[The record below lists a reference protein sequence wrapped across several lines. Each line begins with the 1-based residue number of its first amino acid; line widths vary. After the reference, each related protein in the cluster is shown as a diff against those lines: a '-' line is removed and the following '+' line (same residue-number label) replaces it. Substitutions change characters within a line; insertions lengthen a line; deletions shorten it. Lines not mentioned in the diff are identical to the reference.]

1 MKTPKFWQN
10 KNIISWA
17 LFLPGCLYALV
28 TWGRIK
34 FHKPQKVGVPV
45 ICIGNLTAG
54 GSGKTPVAISV
65 AQILKS
71 GGKNPGFVS
80 RGYGG
85 KLKGVLVDISK
96 HTPEQVGDE
105 PLLLAKEAIVA
116 VEPNRYKAAQ
126 IAIKNG
132 ADTIIMDDGFQNPT
146 LYKDKSLLVVDG
158 GFGLGNMMPL
168 PAGPMREF
176 LGQGIKRAN
185 GVVIIGQDKHNVAP
199 TFANLP
205 IFRAKIKAVKPKLDK
220 EKVLAFAGIGN
231 TQKFYQSLKDCGVV
245 IAKTKDFPDHHF
257 YTRSDLLSLINE
269 ADELDAEL
277 ITTSK
282 DMVKIPYDL
291 QPNFKV
297 LEIAVEWQNEAAIK
311 QFLLK

>member
-1 MKTPKFWQN
+1 MKTPRFWQN

-17 LFLPGCLYALV
+17 LFLPGCLYALA

-34 FHKPQKVGVPV
+34 FHKPQQVRVPV

-65 AQILKS
+65 AQMLKS
-71 GGKNPGFVS
+71 CGKTPGFVS

-85 KLKGVLVDISK
+85 KLKGVVVDITK

-105 PLLLAKEAIVA
+105 PLLLAREAIVA
-116 VEPNRYKAAQ
+116 VEPDRYEAAL

-158 GFGLGNMMPL
+158 NFGLGNMMPL

-176 LGQGIKRAN
+176 FGQGIKRAN
-185 GVVIIGQDKHNVAP
+185 GVVIIGEDKHGVAKL
-199 TFANLP
+199 FGNLS
-205 IFRAKIKAVKPKLDK
+205 IFKAKVVAQLPKLAK
-220 EKVLAFAGIGN
+220 NKVFAFAGIGSP
-231 TQKFYQSLKDCGVV
+231 QKFYQSLEDCGVT

-257 YTRSDLLSLINE
+257 YERTELLNLIDE
-269 ADELDAEL
+269 AQKLGADI

-291 QPNFKV
+291 QPQFKV
-297 LEIAVEWQNEAAIK
+297 LEIAIKWQDESAIK

>member
-1 MKTPKFWQN
+1 MKTPKFWQH
-10 KNIISWA
+10 KNFVSRA
-17 LFLPGCLYALV
+17 LFLPGCLYALT
-28 TWGRIK
+28 TWARIK
-34 FHKPQKVGVPV
+34 FKSPKKAKVPV
-45 ICIGNLTAG
+45 ICICNLTAG
-54 GSGKTPVAISV
+54 GSGKTPIAISI
-65 AQILKS
+65 AKMLKS

-85 KLKGVLVDISK
+85 KLKGVLVDMKK
-96 HTPEQVGDE
+96 HSAAQVGDE
-105 PLLLAKEAIVA
+105 PLLLAREAIVA
-116 VEPNRYKAAQ
+116 VDANRYQAAK
-126 IAIKNG
+126 IAIDAG
-132 ADTIIMDDGFQNPT
+132 ADIIIMDDGFQNPT

-158 GFGLGNMMPL
+158 NFGLGNMMPI

-176 LGQGIKRAN
+176 FNQGIKRAN

-199 TFANLP
+199 TFADLP

-231 TQKFYQSLKDCGVV
+231 PKKFYQSLEDCGVK

-257 YTRSDLLSLINE
+257 YTRGELLSLIDE
-269 ADELDAEL
+269 ATRLEAEL
-277 ITTSK
+277 VTTSK

-291 QPNFKV
+291 QPKFKV
-297 LEIAVEWQNEAAIK
+297 LEIDVEWQDEAAIK